1 MGAKKIIYGAEARD
15 KLLEGIDT
23 VANAVKVTLG
33 PAARTVVLEKPWGS
47 PSIINDGVTI
57 AKDIELGDPFANMG
71 AKLIQEVASKTQ
83 DNAGDG
89 TSTASILAQR
99 LCHNGLENMESGSS
113 PVELKAGFD
122 SAIEAVVESLK
133 ERAVPVETGETIK
146 QVATIASNND
156 DEIGSLIAEA
166 VDAVGREGVITV
178 EEAKSIETSLNVVEG
193 MEFNKGY
200 VSPYMITDREK
211 REAVHESPL
220 ILLTD
225 HTISSAQDL
234 LPSLEASVQQKRPLL
249 IVAKDIEGEA
259 LATLVLN
266 VVSKVVKAAAVKAPG
281 FGDEI
286 SEQLDDIA
294 VLTGA
299 KPLFKD
305 QGADLKA
312 QGPASLGSADRVIV
326 GKSKTTIVGGGGDP
340 KATEERAELLRG
352 QAKLATSKW
361 DREKI
366 EKRVGKLTGGV
377 AVLKIG
383 AATETEV
390 KETKARVD
398 DALNAT
404 RAAMAEGVV
413 AGGGVT
419 LLRAR
424 ECLKELA
431 GSAEGD
437 RAIGINLVYDALSAP
452 TWQISAN
459 AGADGDEV
467 IGIILSSDDENYGYN
482 ARTGEYVDMVEAGIL
497 DPAKVT
503 RNALQSAGSIAG
515 MVLTTETLIADD
527 PEQKK
532 DPPAMPDMGGGMG
545 GGTSCSSDSCT
556 GATSAAGNK
565 ASSSLIAAPKSG

>member
-1 MGAKKIIYGAEARD
+1 MGAKKIIYGAEARE

-57 AKDIELGDPFANMG
+57 AKDIELGDPFTNMG

-89 TSTASILAQR
+89 TSTASLLAQS
-99 LCHNGLENMESGSS
+99 LCHNGLDNMESGSS
-113 PVELKAGFD
+113 PVELRAGFD
-122 SAIEAVVESLK
+122 EAINAVVESLK

-156 DEIGSLIAEA
+156 EEIGSLIAEA
-166 VDAVGREGVITV
+166 VDAVGRDGVITV

-211 REAVHESPL
+211 REAVHDSPL

-225 HTISSAQDL
+225 HTINSAQDL

-266 VVSKVVKAAAVKAPG
+266 VVSKVVKAVAVKAPG

-286 SEQLDDIA
+286 VEQLEDIA

-299 KPLFKD
+299 KPLMKD
-305 QGADLKA
+305 QGADLKT
-312 QGPASLGSADRVIV
+312 QGPSSLGSADRVIV
-326 GKSKTTIVGGGGDP
+326 GKSKTTVVGGGGDK
-340 KATEERAELLRG
+340 KASEERAEVLRG

-413 AGGGVT
+413 PGGGVT

-424 ECLKELA
+424 EALRDLVE
-431 GSAEGD
+431 SAEGD
-437 RAIGINLVYDALSAP
+437 RKIGINLVFNALESP
-452 TWQISAN
+452 TRQIAEN
-459 AGADGDEV
+459 AGAEGDSV
-467 IGIILSSDDENYGYN
+467 IKEILSSDDVNYGYN
-482 ARTGEYVDMVEAGIL
+482 ARTGEYVDMTDAGIL

-527 PEQKK
+527 PDQKQ

-545 GGTSCSSDSCT
+545 GMG
-556 GATSAAGNK
+556 GMGF
-565 ASSSLIAAPKSG
+565 

>member
-1 MGAKKIIYGAEARD
+1 MGAKKIVYGEEARER
-15 KLLEGIDT
+15 LLEGIDT
-23 VANAVKVTLG
+23 VANAIKVTLG
-33 PAARTVVLEKPWGS
+33 PAARTVVLEKSWGS

-57 AKDIELGDPFANMG
+57 AKDIELGEPFANMG

-89 TSTASILAQR
+89 TSTASILAQS
-99 LCHNGLENMESGSS
+99 LCHHGLKNMKSGSS

-122 SAIEAVVESLK
+122 QAISTVVDSLK
-133 ERAVPVETGETIK
+133 DRAVPVETSETIQ

-156 DEIGSLIAEA
+156 ESIGSLIAEA
-166 VDAVGREGVITV
+166 VDAVGRDGVITV
-178 EEAKSIETSLNVVEG
+178 EEAKSIETSLDVVEG

-200 VSPYMITDREK
+200 MSPYMITDKEK
-211 REAVHESPL
+211 REAIHESPL
-220 ILLTD
+220 VLLTD
-225 HTISSAQDL
+225 HTINSAQDL

-266 VVSKVVKAAAVKAPG
+266 VVSKVVKAVAVKAPG

-286 SEQLDDIA
+286 GEQLEDIA

-305 QGADLKA
+305 QGADLKE
-312 QGPASLGSADRVIV
+312 QGPSSLGSADRIIV
-326 GKSKTTIVGGGGDP
+326 AKNKTTVVGGGGDK

-352 QAKLATSKW
+352 QAKLSTSKW

-424 ECLKELA
+424 EVLKDLA
-431 GSAEGD
+431 AASEGD
-437 RAIGINLVYDALSAP
+437 RAIGINLVYDALAAP
-452 TWQISAN
+452 TRQISAN

-467 IGIILSSDDENYGYN
+467 ISKILENDEENFGYN
-482 ARTGEYVDMVEAGIL
+482 ARTGEYVDMIESGIL

-503 RNALQSAGSIAG
+503 RNALESAGSIAG
-515 MVLTTETLIADD
+515 LVLTTETLIADD
-527 PEQKK
+527 PELKEAA
-532 DPPAMPDMGGGMG
+532 PAMPDMGGGMG
-545 GGTSCSSDSCT
+545 GMG
-556 GATSAAGNK
+556 GMGF
-565 ASSSLIAAPKSG
+565 

>member
-1 MGAKKIIYGAEARD
+1 MGAKKIVYGEEARER
-15 KLLEGIDT
+15 LLEGIDT
-23 VANAVKVTLG
+23 VANAIKVTLG
-33 PAARTVVLEKPWGS
+33 PAARTVVLEKSWGS

-57 AKDIELGDPFANMG
+57 AKDIELGEPFANMG

-89 TSTASILAQR
+89 TSTASILAQS
-99 LCHNGLENMESGSS
+99 LCHHGLKNMKSGSS

-122 SAIEAVVESLK
+122 QAISTVVDTLK
-133 ERAVPVETGETIK
+133 DRAVPVETSETIQ

-156 DEIGSLIAEA
+156 ESIGSLIAEA
-166 VDAVGREGVITV
+166 VEAVGRDGVITV
-178 EEAKSIETSLNVVEG
+178 EEAKSIETSLDVVEG

-200 VSPYMITDREK
+200 MSPYMITDKEK
-211 REAVHESPL
+211 REAIHESPL
-220 ILLTD
+220 VLLTD
-225 HTISSAQDL
+225 HTINSAQDL

-266 VVSKVVKAAAVKAPG
+266 VVSKVVKAVAVKAPG

-286 SEQLDDIA
+286 GEQLEDIA

-305 QGADLKA
+305 QGADLKE
-312 QGPASLGSADRVIV
+312 QGPSSLGSADRIIV
-326 GKSKTTIVGGGGDP
+326 AKNKTTVVGGGGDK

-352 QAKLATSKW
+352 QAKLSTSKW

-424 ECLKELA
+424 EVLKDLA
-431 GSAEGD
+431 ASSEGD
-437 RAIGINLVYDALSAP
+437 RAIGINLVYDALAAP
-452 TWQISAN
+452 TRQISAN

-467 IGIILSSDDENYGYN
+467 ISKILENDEENFGYN
-482 ARTGEYVDMVEAGIL
+482 ARTGEYVDMIESGIL

-503 RNALQSAGSIAG
+503 RNALESAGSIAG
-515 MVLTTETLIADD
+515 LVLTTETLIADD
-527 PEQKK
+527 PELKEAA
-532 DPPAMPDMGGGMG
+532 PAMPDMGGGMG
-545 GGTSCSSDSCT
+545 GMG
-556 GATSAAGNK
+556 GMGF
-565 ASSSLIAAPKSG
+565 

>member
-1 MGAKKIIYGAEARD
+1 MGAKKIVYGEEARER
-15 KLLEGIDT
+15 LLEGIDT
-23 VANAVKVTLG
+23 VANAIKVTLG
-33 PAARTVVLEKPWGS
+33 PAARTVVLEKSWGS

-57 AKDIELGDPFANMG
+57 AKDIELGEPFANMG

-89 TSTASILAQR
+89 TSTASILAQS
-99 LCHNGLENMESGSS
+99 LCHHGLKNMKSGSS

-122 SAIEAVVESLK
+122 QAISTVVDTLK
-133 ERAVPVETGETIK
+133 NRAVPVETGETIQ

-156 DEIGSLIAEA
+156 ESIGSLIAEA
-166 VDAVGREGVITV
+166 VDAVGRDGVITV
-178 EEAKSIETSLNVVEG
+178 EEAKSIETSLDVVEG

-200 VSPYMITDREK
+200 MSPYMITDKEK
-211 REAVHESPL
+211 REAIHESPL
-220 ILLTD
+220 VLLTD
-225 HTISSAQDL
+225 HTINSAQDL

-266 VVSKVVKAAAVKAPG
+266 VVSKVVKAVAVKAPG

-286 SEQLDDIA
+286 GEQLEDIA

-305 QGADLKA
+305 QGADLKE
-312 QGPASLGSADRVIV
+312 QGPSSLGSADRIIV
-326 GKSKTTIVGGGGDP
+326 AKNKTTVVGGGGDK

-352 QAKLATSKW
+352 QAKLSTSKW

-424 ECLKELA
+424 EVLKDLA
-431 GSAEGD
+431 ASSEGD
-437 RAIGINLVYDALSAP
+437 RAIGINLVYDALAAP
-452 TWQISAN
+452 TRQISAN

-467 IGIILSSDDENYGYN
+467 ISKILENDDENFGYN
-482 ARTGEYVDMVEAGIL
+482 ARSGEYVDMIESGIL

-503 RNALQSAGSIAG
+503 RNALESAGSIAG
-515 MVLTTETLIADD
+515 LVLTTETLIADD
-527 PEQKK
+527 PELKEAA
-532 DPPAMPDMGGGMG
+532 PAMPDMGGGMG
-545 GGTSCSSDSCT
+545 GMG
-556 GATSAAGNK
+556 GMGF
-565 ASSSLIAAPKSG
+565 

>member
-1 MGAKKIIYGAEARD
+1 MGAKKIVYGEEARE

-33 PAARTVVLEKPWGS
+33 PAARTVVLEKSWGS

-89 TSTASILAQR
+89 TSTASILAQS
-99 LCHNGLENMESGSS
+99 LCHHGLKNMESGSS

-122 SAIEAVVESLK
+122 LAIETVVDTLK
-133 ERAVPVETGETIK
+133 DRSVPVETGETIK

-156 DEIGSLIAEA
+156 EEIGSLIAEA

-200 VSPYMITDREK
+200 MSPYMITDREK

-225 HTISSAQDL
+225 HTINSAQDL

-266 VVSKVVKAAAVKAPG
+266 VVSKVVKAVAVKAPG

-286 SEQLDDIA
+286 SEQLEDIA

-312 QGPASLGSADRVIV
+312 QGPTSLGSADRIIV
-326 GKSKTTIVGGGGDP
+326 AKNKTTVVGGGGDK

-352 QAKLATSKW
+352 QAKLSTSKW

-424 ECLKELA
+424 EVLKGLA
-431 GSAEGD
+431 ESAEGD
-437 RAIGINLVYDALSAP
+437 RAIGINLVYDALAAP
-452 TWQISAN
+452 TRQISAN
-459 AGADGDEV
+459 AGADGDDV
-467 IGIILSSDDENYGYN
+467 ISKILSNDDENYGYN
-482 ARTGEYVDMVEAGIL
+482 ARSGEYVNMVETGII

-503 RNALQSAGSIAG
+503 RNALESAGSIAG
-515 MVLTTETLIADD
+515 LVLTTETLIADD
-527 PEQKK
+527 PDQKEAA
-532 DPPAMPDMGGGMG
+532 PAMPDMGGGMG
-545 GGTSCSSDSCT
+545 GMG
-556 GATSAAGNK
+556 GMGF
-565 ASSSLIAAPKSG
+565 

>member
-1 MGAKKIIYGAEARD
+1 MGAKKIVYGEEARE

-33 PAARTVVLEKPWGS
+33 PAARTVVLEKSWGS

-89 TSTASILAQR
+89 TSTASILAQS
-99 LCHNGLENMESGSS
+99 LCHHGLENMESGSS

-122 SAIEAVVESLK
+122 HAIETVVESLK
-133 ERAVPVETGETIK
+133 DRAVPVETSETIK

-156 DEIGSLIAEA
+156 EEIGTLIAEA

-200 VSPYMITDREK
+200 MSPYMITDREK

-220 ILLTD
+220 VLLTD
-225 HTISSAQDL
+225 HTINSAQDL
-234 LPSLEASVQQKRPLL
+234 LPTLEASVQQKRPLL

-266 VVSKVVKAAAVKAPG
+266 VVSKVVKAVAVKAPG

-286 SEQLDDIA
+286 SEQLEDIA

-312 QGPASLGSADRVIV
+312 QGPTSLGSADRIIV
-326 GKSKTTIVGGGGDP
+326 AKNKTTVVGGGGDK

-352 QAKLATSKW
+352 QAKLSTSKW

-424 ECLKELA
+424 EVLKGLA
-431 GSAEGD
+431 ESADGD
-437 RAIGINLVYDALSAP
+437 RAIGINLVYDALAAP
-452 TWQISAN
+452 TRQISAN

-467 IGIILSSDDENYGYN
+467 ISNILANEDENYGYN
-482 ARTGEYVDMVEAGIL
+482 ARTGEYVNMVETGIL

-503 RNALQSAGSIAG
+503 RNALESAGSIAG
-515 MVLTTETLIADD
+515 LLLTTETLIADD
-527 PEQKK
+527 PEQKEAA
-532 DPPAMPDMGGGMG
+532 PAMPDMGGGMG
-545 GGTSCSSDSCT
+545 GMG
-556 GATSAAGNK
+556 GMGF
-565 ASSSLIAAPKSG
+565 

>member
-1 MGAKKIIYGAEARD
+1 MGAKKIVYGEEARE

-33 PAARTVVLEKPWGS
+33 PAARTVVLEKSWGS

-57 AKDIELGDPFANMG
+57 AKDIELGEPFANMG

-89 TSTASILAQR
+89 TSTASILAQS
-99 LCHNGLENMESGSS
+99 LCHHGLKNMESGSS

-122 SAIEAVVESLK
+122 QAIEAVVDSLK
-133 ERAVPVETGETIK
+133 DRSVPVETSETIK

-156 DEIGSLIAEA
+156 EEIGSLIAEA
-166 VDAVGREGVITV
+166 VDAVGRDGVITV

-200 VSPYMITDREK
+200 MSPYMITDREK

-225 HTISSAQDL
+225 HTINSAQDL
-234 LPSLEASVQQKRPLL
+234 LPTLEASVQQKRPLV

-266 VVSKVVKAAAVKAPG
+266 VVSKVVKAVAVKAPG

-286 SEQLDDIA
+286 SEQLEDIA

-312 QGPASLGSADRVIV
+312 QGPSSLGSADRVIV
-326 GKSKTTIVGGGGDP
+326 AKNKTTVVGGGGDK

-352 QAKLATSKW
+352 QAKLSTSKW

-424 ECLKELA
+424 EVLKGLA
-431 GSAEGD
+431 ESAEGD
-437 RAIGINLVYDALSAP
+437 RAIGINLVYDALAAP
-452 TWQISAN
+452 TRQISAN
-459 AGADGDEV
+459 AGADGDDV
-467 IGIILSSDDENYGYN
+467 ISKILSNDDENFGYN
-482 ARTGEYVDMVEAGIL
+482 ARSGEYVNMVDTGIL

-503 RNALQSAGSIAG
+503 RNALESAGSIAG
-515 MVLTTETLIADD
+515 LVLTTETLIADD
-527 PEQKK
+527 PEQKEAA
-532 DPPAMPDMGGGMG
+532 PAMSDMGGGMG
-545 GGTSCSSDSCT
+545 GMG
-556 GATSAAGNK
+556 GMGF
-565 ASSSLIAAPKSG
+565 

>member
-1 MGAKKIIYGAEARD
+1 MGAKKIVYGEEARER
-15 KLLEGIDT
+15 LLEGIDT
-23 VANAVKVTLG
+23 VANAIKVTLG
-33 PAARTVVLEKPWGS
+33 PAARTVVLEKSWGS

-57 AKDIELGDPFANMG
+57 AKDIELGEPFANMG

-89 TSTASILAQR
+89 TSTASILAQS
-99 LCHNGLENMESGSS
+99 LCHHGLKNMKSGSS

-122 SAIEAVVESLK
+122 QAISTVVDTLK
-133 ERAVPVETGETIK
+133 DRAVPVETGETIQ

-156 DEIGSLIAEA
+156 ESIGSLIAEA
-166 VDAVGREGVITV
+166 VDAVGRDGVITV
-178 EEAKSIETSLNVVEG
+178 EEAKSIETSLDVVEG

-200 VSPYMITDREK
+200 MSPYMITDKEK
-211 REAVHESPL
+211 REAIHESPL
-220 ILLTD
+220 VLLTD
-225 HTISSAQDL
+225 HTINSAQDL

-266 VVSKVVKAAAVKAPG
+266 VVSKVVKAVAVKAPG

-286 SEQLDDIA
+286 GEQLEDIA

-305 QGADLKA
+305 QGADLKE
-312 QGPASLGSADRVIV
+312 QGPSSLGSADRIIV
-326 GKSKTTIVGGGGDP
+326 AKNKTTVVGGGGD
-340 KATEERAELLRG
+340 KKDTEERAELLRG
-352 QAKLATSKW
+352 QAKLSTSKW

-366 EKRVGKLTGGV
+366 EKRVGKLTDGV

-424 ECLKELA
+424 EVLKDLA
-431 GSAEGD
+431 ASSEGD
-437 RAIGINLVYDALSAP
+437 RAIGINLVYDALAAP
-452 TWQISAN
+452 TRQISAN

-467 IGIILSSDDENYGYN
+467 ISKILENDDENFGYN
-482 ARTGEYVDMVEAGIL
+482 ARSGEYVDMIESGIL

-503 RNALQSAGSIAG
+503 RNALESAGSIAG
-515 MVLTTETLIADD
+515 LVLTTETLIADD
-527 PEQKK
+527 PELKEAA
-532 DPPAMPDMGGGMG
+532 PAMPDMGGGMG
-545 GGTSCSSDSCT
+545 GMG
-556 GATSAAGNK
+556 GMGF
-565 ASSSLIAAPKSG
+565 

>member
-1 MGAKKIIYGAEARD
+1 MGAKKIVYGEEARER
-15 KLLEGIDT
+15 LLEGIDT
-23 VANAVKVTLG
+23 VANAIKVTLG
-33 PAARTVVLEKPWGS
+33 PAARTVVLEKSWGS

-57 AKDIELGDPFANMG
+57 AKDIELGEPFANMG

-89 TSTASILAQR
+89 TSTASILAQS
-99 LCHNGLENMESGSS
+99 LCHHGLKNMKSGSS

-122 SAIEAVVESLK
+122 QAISTVVDTLK
-133 ERAVPVETGETIK
+133 DRAVPVETSETIQ

-156 DEIGSLIAEA
+156 ESIGSLIAEA
-166 VDAVGREGVITV
+166 VDAVGRDGVITV
-178 EEAKSIETSLNVVEG
+178 EEAKSIETSLDVVEG

-200 VSPYMITDREK
+200 MSPYMITDKEK
-211 REAVHESPL
+211 REAIHESPL
-220 ILLTD
+220 VLLTD
-225 HTISSAQDL
+225 HTINSAQDL

-266 VVSKVVKAAAVKAPG
+266 VVSKVVKAVAVKAPG

-286 SEQLDDIA
+286 GEQLEDIA

-305 QGADLKA
+305 QGADLKE
-312 QGPASLGSADRVIV
+312 QGPSSLGSADRIIV
-326 GKSKTTIVGGGGDP
+326 AKNKTTVVGGGGDK

-352 QAKLATSKW
+352 QAKLSTSKW

-424 ECLKELA
+424 EVLKDLA
-431 GSAEGD
+431 ASSEGD
-437 RAIGINLVYDALSAP
+437 RAIGINLVYDALAAP
-452 TWQISAN
+452 TRQISAN
-459 AGADGDEV
+459 AGADGDAV
-467 IGIILSSDDENYGYN
+467 ISKILENDDDNFGYN
-482 ARTGEYVDMVEAGIL
+482 ARSGEYVDMIESGIL

-503 RNALQSAGSIAG
+503 RNALESAGSIAG
-515 MVLTTETLIADD
+515 LVLTTETLIADD
-527 PEQKK
+527 PELKEAA
-532 DPPAMPDMGGGMG
+532 PAMPDMGGGMG
-545 GGTSCSSDSCT
+545 GMG
-556 GATSAAGNK
+556 GMGF
-565 ASSSLIAAPKSG
+565 

>member
-1 MGAKKIIYGAEARD
+1 MWGEKMGAKKIIYGAEARD

-33 PAARTVVLEKPWGS
+33 PAARTVVLEKSWGS
-47 PSIINDGVTI
+47 PAIINDGVTI

-71 AKLIQEVASKTQ
+71 AKLIQEVAIKTQ

-89 TSTASILAQR
+89 TSTASILAQS
-99 LCHNGLENMESGSS
+99 LCHNGLDNMESGSS
-113 PVELKAGFD
+113 PVELKAGFED
-122 SAIEAVVESLK
+122 AIEAVVESLK
-133 ERAVPVETGETIK
+133 VRAVPVETSETIK

-156 DEIGSLIAEA
+156 EEIGTLISEA
-166 VDAVGREGVITV
+166 VDAVGRDGVITV

-200 VSPYMITDREK
+200 MSPYMITDREK

-220 ILLTD
+220 VLLTD
-225 HTISSAQDL
+225 HTINSAQDL

-249 IVAKDIEGEA
+249 IVSKDIEGEA

-266 VVSKVVKAAAVKAPG
+266 VVSRVVKAVAVKAPG

-286 SEQLDDIA
+286 AEQLEDIA

-299 KPLFKD
+299 KPLLKD

-312 QGPASLGSADRVIV
+312 QGPESLGSADRVIV
-326 GKSKTTIVGGGGDP
+326 AKGKTTIVGGGGDA

-377 AVLKIG
+377 AVLKVG

-424 ECLKELA
+424 EALKPLSDA
-431 GSAEGD
+431 ADGD
-437 RAIGINLVYDALSAP
+437 RAIGISLVYDALASP
-452 TWQISAN
+452 TRQISQN

-467 IGIILSSDDENYGYN
+467 IKRVLEEDDVNFGFN
-482 ARTGEYVDMVEAGIL
+482 ARTGEYVDMMGAGIL

-515 MVLTTETLIADD
+515 LVLTTETLIADD
-527 PEQKK
+527 PDQKE
-532 DPPAMPDMGGGMG
+532 DTPAMPDMGGGMG
-545 GGTSCSSDSCT
+545 GMG
-556 GATSAAGNK
+556 GMGF
-565 ASSSLIAAPKSG
+565 

>member
-1 MGAKKIIYGAEARD
+1 MGAKKIVYGEEARER
-15 KLLEGIDT
+15 LLEGIDT
-23 VANAVKVTLG
+23 VANAIKVTLG
-33 PAARTVVLEKPWGS
+33 PAARTVVLEKSWGS
-47 PSIINDGVTI
+47 PSIINYGVTI
-57 AKDIELGDPFANMG
+57 AKDIELGEPFANMG

-89 TSTASILAQR
+89 TSTASILAQS
-99 LCHNGLENMESGSS
+99 LCHHGLKNMKSGSS

-122 SAIEAVVESLK
+122 QAISTVVDTLK
-133 ERAVPVETGETIK
+133 DRAVPVETSETIQ

-156 DEIGSLIAEA
+156 ESIGSLIAEA
-166 VDAVGREGVITV
+166 VDAVGRDGVITV
-178 EEAKSIETSLNVVEG
+178 EEAKSIETSLDVVEG

-200 VSPYMITDREK
+200 MSPYMITDKEK
-211 REAVHESPL
+211 REAIHESPL
-220 ILLTD
+220 VLLTD
-225 HTISSAQDL
+225 HTINSAQDL

-266 VVSKVVKAAAVKAPG
+266 VVSKVVKAVAVKAPG

-286 SEQLDDIA
+286 GEQLEDIA

-305 QGADLKA
+305 QGADLKE
-312 QGPASLGSADRVIV
+312 QGPSSLGSADRIIV
-326 GKSKTTIVGGGGDP
+326 AKNKTTVVGGGGDK

-352 QAKLATSKW
+352 QAKLSTSKW

-424 ECLKELA
+424 DVLKDLA
-431 GSAEGD
+431 ASSEGD
-437 RAIGINLVYDALSAP
+437 RAIGINLVYDALAAP
-452 TWQISAN
+452 TRQISAN

-467 IGIILSSDDENYGYN
+467 ISKILESDEENFGYN
-482 ARTGEYVDMVEAGIL
+482 ARTGEYVDMIESGIL

-503 RNALQSAGSIAG
+503 RNALESAGSIAG
-515 MVLTTETLIADD
+515 LVLTTETLIADD
-527 PEQKK
+527 PELKEAA
-532 DPPAMPDMGGGMG
+532 PAMPDMGGGMG
-545 GGTSCSSDSCT
+545 GMG
-556 GATSAAGNK
+556 GMGF
-565 ASSSLIAAPKSG
+565 

>member
-1 MGAKKIIYGAEARD
+1 MGAKKIVYGEEARER
-15 KLLEGIDT
+15 LLEGIDT
-23 VANAVKVTLG
+23 VANAIKVTLG
-33 PAARTVVLEKPWGS
+33 PAARTVVLEKSWGS

-57 AKDIELGDPFANMG
+57 AKDIELGEPFANMG

-89 TSTASILAQR
+89 TSTASILAQS
-99 LCHNGLENMESGSS
+99 LCHHGLKNMKSGSS

-122 SAIEAVVESLK
+122 QAISTVVDSLK
-133 ERAVPVETGETIK
+133 DRAVPVETSETIQ

-156 DEIGSLIAEA
+156 ESIGSLIAEA
-166 VDAVGREGVITV
+166 VDAVGRDGVITV
-178 EEAKSIETSLNVVEG
+178 EEAKSIETSLDVVEG

-200 VSPYMITDREK
+200 MSPYMITDKEK
-211 REAVHESPL
+211 REAIHESPL
-220 ILLTD
+220 VLLTD
-225 HTISSAQDL
+225 HTINSAQDL

-266 VVSKVVKAAAVKAPG
+266 VVSKVVKAVAVKAPG

-286 SEQLDDIA
+286 GEQLEDIA

-305 QGADLKA
+305 QGADLKE
-312 QGPASLGSADRVIV
+312 QGPSSLGSADRIIV
-326 GKSKTTIVGGGGDP
+326 AKNKTTVVGGGGDK

-352 QAKLATSKW
+352 QAKLSTSKW

-424 ECLKELA
+424 EILKDLA
-431 GSAEGD
+431 ASSKGD
-437 RAIGINLVYDALSAP
+437 RAIGINLVYDALAAP
-452 TWQISAN
+452 TRQISAN

-467 IGIILSSDDENYGYN
+467 ISKILENDDENFGYN
-482 ARTGEYVDMVEAGIL
+482 ARSGEYVDMIESGIL

-503 RNALQSAGSIAG
+503 RNALESAGSIAG
-515 MVLTTETLIADD
+515 LVLTTETLIADD
-527 PEQKK
+527 PELKEAA
-532 DPPAMPDMGGGMG
+532 PAMPDMGGGMG
-545 GGTSCSSDSCT
+545 GMG
-556 GATSAAGNK
+556 GMGF
-565 ASSSLIAAPKSG
+565 

>member
-1 MGAKKIIYGAEARD
+1 MGAKKIVYGEEARE

-23 VANAVKVTLG
+23 VANAIKVTLG
-33 PAARTVVLEKPWGS
+33 PAARTVVLEKSWGS

-89 TSTASILAQR
+89 TSTASILAQS
-99 LCHNGLENMESGSS
+99 LCHHGLKNMKSGSS
-113 PVELKAGFD
+113 PVELKSGFD
-122 SAIEAVVESLK
+122 QAIETVVESLK
-133 ERAVPVETGETIK
+133 DRAVPVETSETIK

-156 DEIGSLIAEA
+156 EEIGSLIAEA

-200 VSPYMITDREK
+200 MSPYMITDREK
-211 REAVHESPL
+211 REAVHDSPL

-225 HTISSAQDL
+225 HTINSAQDL
-234 LPSLEASVQQKRPLL
+234 LPTLEASVQQKRPLL

-266 VVSKVVKAAAVKAPG
+266 VVSKVVKAVAVKAPG

-286 SEQLDDIA
+286 SEQLEDIA

-312 QGPASLGSADRVIV
+312 QGPASLGSADRIIV
-326 GKSKTTIVGGGGDP
+326 AKNKTTVVGGGGDK

-352 QAKLATSKW
+352 QAKLSTSKW

-383 AATETEV
+383 AATESEV

-424 ECLKELA
+424 EVLKGLA
-431 GSAEGD
+431 ESADGD
-437 RAIGINLVYDALSAP
+437 RAIGINLVYDALASP
-452 TWQISAN
+452 TRQISAN

-467 IGIILSSDDENYGYN
+467 ISNIISNDDENYGYN
-482 ARTGEYVDMVEAGIL
+482 ARSGEYVNMVETGIL

-503 RNALQSAGSIAG
+503 RNALESAGSIAG
-515 MVLTTETLIADD
+515 LVLTTETLIADD
-527 PEQKK
+527 PDQKQ
-532 DPPAMPDMGGGMG
+532 DAPAMPDMGGGMG
-545 GGTSCSSDSCT
+545 GMG
-556 GATSAAGNK
+556 GMGF
-565 ASSSLIAAPKSG
+565 

>member
-1 MGAKKIIYGAEARD
+1 MGAKKIVYGEEARER
-15 KLLEGIDT
+15 LLEGIDT
-23 VANAVKVTLG
+23 VANAIKVTLG
-33 PAARTVVLEKPWGS
+33 PAARTVVLEKSWGS

-57 AKDIELGDPFANMG
+57 AKDIELGEPFANMG

-89 TSTASILAQR
+89 TSTASILAQS
-99 LCHNGLENMESGSS
+99 LCHHGLKNMKSGSS

-122 SAIEAVVESLK
+122 QAISTVVDTLK
-133 ERAVPVETGETIK
+133 DRAVPVETSETIQ

-156 DEIGSLIAEA
+156 ESIGSLIAEA
-166 VDAVGREGVITV
+166 VDAVGRDGVITV
-178 EEAKSIETSLNVVEG
+178 EEAKSIETSLDVVEG

-200 VSPYMITDREK
+200 MSPYMITDKEK
-211 REAVHESPL
+211 REAIHESPL
-220 ILLTD
+220 VLLTD
-225 HTISSAQDL
+225 HTINSAQDL

-266 VVSKVVKAAAVKAPG
+266 VVSKVVKAVAVKAPG

-286 SEQLDDIA
+286 GEQLEDIA

-305 QGADLKA
+305 QGADLKE
-312 QGPASLGSADRVIV
+312 QGPSSLGSADRIIV
-326 GKSKTTIVGGGGDP
+326 AKNKTTVVGGGGDK

-352 QAKLATSKW
+352 QAKLSTSKW

-424 ECLKELA
+424 EVLKDLA
-431 GSAEGD
+431 ASSEGD
-437 RAIGINLVYDALSAP
+437 RAIGINLVYDALAAP
-452 TWQISAN
+452 TRQISAN

-467 IGIILSSDDENYGYN
+467 ISKILKNDEENFGYN
-482 ARTGEYVDMVEAGIL
+482 ARTGEYVDMIESGIL

-503 RNALQSAGSIAG
+503 RNALESAGSIAG
-515 MVLTTETLIADD
+515 LVLTTETLIADD
-527 PEQKK
+527 PELKEAA
-532 DPPAMPDMGGGMG
+532 PAMPDMGGGMG
-545 GGTSCSSDSCT
+545 GMG
-556 GATSAAGNK
+556 GMGF
-565 ASSSLIAAPKSG
+565 

>member
-1 MGAKKIIYGAEARD
+1 MGAKKIVYGEEARER
-15 KLLEGIDT
+15 LLEGIDT
-23 VANAVKVTLG
+23 VANAIKVTLG
-33 PAARTVVLEKPWGS
+33 PAARTVVLEKSWGS

-57 AKDIELGDPFANMG
+57 AKDIELGEPFANMG

-89 TSTASILAQR
+89 TSTASILAQS
-99 LCHNGLENMESGSS
+99 LCHHGLKNMKSGSS

-122 SAIEAVVESLK
+122 QAISTVVDTLK
-133 ERAVPVETGETIK
+133 DRAVPVETSETIQ

-156 DEIGSLIAEA
+156 ESIGSLIAEA
-166 VDAVGREGVITV
+166 VDAVGRDGVITV
-178 EEAKSIETSLNVVEG
+178 EEAKSIETSLDVVEG

-200 VSPYMITDREK
+200 MSPYMITDKEK
-211 REAVHESPL
+211 REAIHESPL
-220 ILLTD
+220 VLLTD
-225 HTISSAQDL
+225 HTINSAQDL

-266 VVSKVVKAAAVKAPG
+266 VVSKVVKAVAVKAPG

-286 SEQLDDIA
+286 GEQLEDIA

-305 QGADLKA
+305 QGADLKE
-312 QGPASLGSADRVIV
+312 QGPSSLGSADRIIV
-326 GKSKTTIVGGGGDP
+326 AKNKTTVVGGGGDK

-352 QAKLATSKW
+352 QAKLSTSKW

-424 ECLKELA
+424 DVLKDLA
-431 GSAEGD
+431 ASSEGD
-437 RAIGINLVYDALSAP
+437 RAIGINLVYDALAAP
-452 TWQISAN
+452 TRQISAN

-467 IGIILSSDDENYGYN
+467 ISKILESDEENFGYN
-482 ARTGEYVDMVEAGIL
+482 ARTGEYVDMIESGIL

-503 RNALQSAGSIAG
+503 RNALESAGSIAG
-515 MVLTTETLIADD
+515 LVLTTETLIADD
-527 PEQKK
+527 PELKEAA
-532 DPPAMPDMGGGMG
+532 PAMPDMGGGMG
-545 GGTSCSSDSCT
+545 GMG
-556 GATSAAGNK
+556 GMGF
-565 ASSSLIAAPKSG
+565 

>member
-1 MGAKKIIYGAEARD
+1 MGAKKIVYGEEARER
-15 KLLEGIDT
+15 LLEGIDT
-23 VANAVKVTLG
+23 VANAIKVTLG
-33 PAARTVVLEKPWGS
+33 PAARTVVLEKSWGS

-57 AKDIELGDPFANMG
+57 AKDIELGEPFANMG

-89 TSTASILAQR
+89 TSTASILAQS
-99 LCHNGLENMESGSS
+99 LCHHGLKNMKSGSS

-122 SAIEAVVESLK
+122 QAISTVVDTLK
-133 ERAVPVETGETIK
+133 DRAVPVETSETIQ

-156 DEIGSLIAEA
+156 ESIGSLIAEA
-166 VDAVGREGVITV
+166 VDAVGRDGVITV
-178 EEAKSIETSLNVVEG
+178 EEAKSIETSLDVVEG

-200 VSPYMITDREK
+200 MSPYMITDKEK
-211 REAVHESPL
+211 REAIHESPL
-220 ILLTD
+220 VLLTD
-225 HTISSAQDL
+225 HTINSAQDL

-266 VVSKVVKAAAVKAPG
+266 VVSKVVKAVAVKAPG

-286 SEQLDDIA
+286 GEQLEDIA

-305 QGADLKA
+305 QGADLKE
-312 QGPASLGSADRVIV
+312 QGPSSLGSADRIIV
-326 GKSKTTIVGGGGDP
+326 AKNKTTVVGGGGDK

-352 QAKLATSKW
+352 QAKLSTSKW

-404 RAAMAEGVV
+404 RAAMAEGAV

-424 ECLKELA
+424 EVLKDLA
-431 GSAEGD
+431 ASSEGD
-437 RAIGINLVYDALSAP
+437 RAIGINLVYDALAAP
-452 TWQISAN
+452 TRQISAN

-467 IGIILSSDDENYGYN
+467 ISKILENDDENFGYN
-482 ARTGEYVDMVEAGIL
+482 ARSGEYVDMIESGIL

-503 RNALQSAGSIAG
+503 RNALESAGSIAG
-515 MVLTTETLIADD
+515 LVLTTETLIADD
-527 PEQKK
+527 PELKEAA
-532 DPPAMPDMGGGMG
+532 PAMPDMGGGMG
-545 GGTSCSSDSCT
+545 GMG
-556 GATSAAGNK
+556 GMGF
-565 ASSSLIAAPKSG
+565 

>member
-1 MGAKKIIYGAEARD
+1 MGAKKIVYGEEARER
-15 KLLEGIDT
+15 LLEGIDT
-23 VANAVKVTLG
+23 VANAIKVTLG
-33 PAARTVVLEKPWGS
+33 PAARTVVLEKSWGS

-57 AKDIELGDPFANMG
+57 AKDIELGEPFANMG

-89 TSTASILAQR
+89 TSTASILAQS
-99 LCHNGLENMESGSS
+99 LCHHGLKNMKSGSS

-122 SAIEAVVESLK
+122 QAISTVVDTLK
-133 ERAVPVETGETIK
+133 DRAVPVETGETIQ

-156 DEIGSLIAEA
+156 ESIGSLIAEA
-166 VDAVGREGVITV
+166 VDAVGRDGVITV
-178 EEAKSIETSLNVVEG
+178 EEAKSIETSLDVVEG

-200 VSPYMITDREK
+200 MSPYMITDKEK
-211 REAVHESPL
+211 REAIHESPL
-220 ILLTD
+220 VLLTD
-225 HTISSAQDL
+225 HTINSAQDL

-266 VVSKVVKAAAVKAPG
+266 VVSKVVKAVAVKAPG

-286 SEQLDDIA
+286 GEQLEDIA

-305 QGADLKA
+305 QGADLKE
-312 QGPASLGSADRVIV
+312 QGPSSLGSADRIIV
-326 GKSKTTIVGGGGDP
+326 AKNKTTVVGGGGDK

-352 QAKLATSKW
+352 QAKLSTSKW

-424 ECLKELA
+424 EVLKDLA
-431 GSAEGD
+431 ASSEGD
-437 RAIGINLVYDALSAP
+437 RAIGINLVYDALAAP
-452 TWQISAN
+452 TRQISAN

-467 IGIILSSDDENYGYN
+467 ISKILENDEENFGYN
-482 ARTGEYVDMVEAGIL
+482 ARTGEYVDMIESGIL

-503 RNALQSAGSIAG
+503 RNALESAGSIAG
-515 MVLTTETLIADD
+515 LVLTTETLIADD
-527 PEQKK
+527 PELKEAA
-532 DPPAMPDMGGGMG
+532 PAMPDMGGGMG
-545 GGTSCSSDSCT
+545 GMG
-556 GATSAAGNK
+556 GMGF
-565 ASSSLIAAPKSG
+565 

>member
-1 MGAKKIIYGAEARD
+1 MGAKKIVYGEEARE

-33 PAARTVVLEKPWGS
+33 PAARTVVLEKSWGS

-57 AKDIELGDPFANMG
+57 AKDIELADPFANMG

-89 TSTASILAQR
+89 TSTASILAQS
-99 LCHNGLENMESGSS
+99 LCHHGLENMESGSS

-122 SAIEAVVESLK
+122 QAIESVVESLK
-133 ERAVPVETGETIK
+133 GRAVPVETGETIK

-156 DEIGSLIAEA
+156 EEIGSLIADA

-200 VSPYMITDREK
+200 ISPYMINDKEK
-211 REAVHESPL
+211 REAIHESPL

-225 HTISSAQDL
+225 HTINSAQDL
-234 LPSLEASVQQKRPLL
+234 LPSLEASVQQKRPLV

-266 VVSKVVKAAAVKAPG
+266 VVSKVVKAVAVKAPG

-286 SEQLDDIA
+286 AEQLEDIA

-312 QGPASLGSADRVIV
+312 QGPSSLGSADRIIV
-326 GKSKTTIVGGGGDP
+326 GKSKTTLVGGGGDK

-352 QAKLATSKW
+352 QAKLSTSKW

-424 ECLKELA
+424 ETLKELA
-431 GSAEGD
+431 GSADGD
-437 RAIGINLVYDALSAP
+437 RAIGINLVYDALAAP
-452 TWQISAN
+452 TRQISKN
-459 AGADGDEV
+459 AGADGDKV
-467 IGIILSSDDENYGYN
+467 IEKILSNEEEDFGYN
-482 ARTGEYVDMVEAGIL
+482 ARTGEYVNMIDSGIL

-503 RNALQSAGSIAG
+503 RNALESAGSIAG
-515 MVLTTETLIADD
+515 LVLTTETLIADD
-527 PEQKK
+527 PEHKQ
-532 DPPAMPDMGGGMG
+532 DAPAMPDMGGGMG
-545 GGTSCSSDSCT
+545 GMG
-556 GATSAAGNK
+556 GMGF
-565 ASSSLIAAPKSG
+565 

>member
-1 MGAKKIIYGAEARD
+1 MGAKKIVYGEEARE

-33 PAARTVVLEKPWGS
+33 PAARTVVLEKSWGS

-89 TSTASILAQR
+89 TSTASILAQS
-99 LCHNGLENMESGSS
+99 LCHHGLKNMESGSS

-122 SAIEAVVESLK
+122 QAIETVVESLK
-133 ERAVPVETGETIK
+133 ARAVPVETSETIK

-156 DEIGSLIAEA
+156 EEIGSLIAEA
-166 VDAVGREGVITV
+166 VDAVGRDGVITV

-200 VSPYMITDREK
+200 MSPYMITDREK
-211 REAVHESPL
+211 RESVHDSPL

-225 HTISSAQDL
+225 HTINSAQDL

-266 VVSKVVKAAAVKAPG
+266 VVSKVVKAVAVKAPG

-286 SEQLDDIA
+286 SEQLEDIA

-312 QGPASLGSADRVIV
+312 QGPSSRGSADRIIV
-326 GKSKTTIVGGGGDP
+326 AKNKTTVVGGGGDK

-352 QAKLATSKW
+352 QAKLSTSKW

-424 ECLKELA
+424 EALKELA
-431 GSAEGD
+431 ESADGD
-437 RAIGINLVYDALSAP
+437 RAIGINLVYDALASP

-459 AGADGDEV
+459 AGADGDDV
-467 IGIILSSDDENYGYN
+467 ISKILSNDDENYGYN
-482 ARTGEYVDMVEAGIL
+482 ARSGEYVNMVDSGIL

-503 RNALQSAGSIAG
+503 RNALESAGSIAG
-515 MVLTTETLIADD
+515 LVLTTETLIADD
-527 PEQKK
+527 PDQKQ
-532 DPPAMPDMGGGMG
+532 DAPAMPDMGGGMG
-545 GGTSCSSDSCT
+545 GMG
-556 GATSAAGNK
+556 GMGF
-565 ASSSLIAAPKSG
+565 

>member
-1 MGAKKIIYGAEARD
+1 MGAKKIVYGEEARER
-15 KLLEGIDT
+15 LLEGIDT
-23 VANAVKVTLG
+23 VANAIKVTLG
-33 PAARTVVLEKPWGS
+33 PAARTVVLEKSWGS

-57 AKDIELGDPFANMG
+57 AKDIELGEPFANMG

-89 TSTASILAQR
+89 TSTASILAQS
-99 LCHNGLENMESGSS
+99 LCHLGLKNMKSGSS

-122 SAIEAVVESLK
+122 QAISTVVDTLK
-133 ERAVPVETGETIK
+133 DRAVPVETSETIQ

-156 DEIGSLIAEA
+156 ESIGSLIAEA
-166 VDAVGREGVITV
+166 VDAVGRDGVITV
-178 EEAKSIETSLNVVEG
+178 EEAKSIETSLDVVEG

-200 VSPYMITDREK
+200 MSPYMITDKEK
-211 REAVHESPL
+211 REAIHESPL
-220 ILLTD
+220 VLLTD
-225 HTISSAQDL
+225 HTINSAQDL

-266 VVSKVVKAAAVKAPG
+266 VVSKVVKAVAVKAPG

-286 SEQLDDIA
+286 GEQLEDIA

-305 QGADLKA
+305 QGADLKE
-312 QGPASLGSADRVIV
+312 QGPSSLGSADRIIV
-326 GKSKTTIVGGGGDP
+326 AKNKTTVVGGGGDK

-352 QAKLATSKW
+352 QAKLSTSKW

-424 ECLKELA
+424 EVLKDLA
-431 GSAEGD
+431 ASSEGD
-437 RAIGINLVYDALSAP
+437 RAIGINLVYDALAAP
-452 TWQISAN
+452 TRQISAN

-467 IGIILSSDDENYGYN
+467 ISKILENDDENFGYN
-482 ARTGEYVDMVEAGIL
+482 ARSGEYVDMIESGIL

-503 RNALQSAGSIAG
+503 RNALESAGSIAG
-515 MVLTTETLIADD
+515 LVLTTETLIADD
-527 PEQKK
+527 PELKEAA
-532 DPPAMPDMGGGMG
+532 PAMPDMGGGMG
-545 GGTSCSSDSCT
+545 GMG
-556 GATSAAGNK
+556 GMGF
-565 ASSSLIAAPKSG
+565 

>member
-1 MGAKKIIYGAEARD
+1 MIKMGAKKIVYGEEARER
-15 KLLEGIDT
+15 LLEGIDT

-33 PAARTVVLEKPWGS
+33 PAARTVVLEKSWGS

-57 AKDIELGDPFANMG
+57 AKDIELGEPFANMG

-89 TSTASILAQR
+89 TSTASILAQS
-99 LCHNGLENMESGSS
+99 LCHHGLENMEAGSS
-113 PVELKAGFD
+113 PVELKSGFD
-122 SAIEAVVESLK
+122 EAVGAVVESLK

-156 DEIGSLIAEA
+156 EEIGTLIADA
-166 VDAVGREGVITV
+166 VEAVGREGVITV

-200 VSPYMITDREK
+200 MSPYMITDREK
-211 REAVHESPL
+211 RESVHESPL
-220 ILLTD
+220 VLLTD
-225 HTISSAQDL
+225 HTINSAQDL

-266 VVSKVVKAAAVKAPG
+266 VVSKVVKAVAVKAPG

-286 SEQLDDIA
+286 GEQLEDIA

-299 KPLFKD
+299 QPLFKD

-312 QGPASLGSADRVIV
+312 QGPGSLGSADRVIV
-326 GKSKTTIVGGGGDP
+326 GKNKTTIVGGGGDK

-352 QAKLATSKW
+352 QAKLSTSKW

-366 EKRVGKLTGGV
+366 EKRIGKLTGGV

-424 ECLKELA
+424 EVLKGLA
-431 GSAEGD
+431 ESADGD
-437 RAIGINLVYDALSAP
+437 RAIGINLVYDALAAP
-452 TWQISAN
+452 TRQISQN
-459 AGADGDEV
+459 AGVDGDEV
-467 IGIILSSDDENYGYN
+467 IKKILANDNENYGYN

-503 RNALQSAGSIAG
+503 RNALESAGSIAG
-515 MVLTTETLIADD
+515 LVLTTETLIADD
-527 PEQKK
+527 PDQKE
-532 DPPAMPDMGGGMG
+532 DVPAMPDMGGGMG
-545 GGTSCSSDSCT
+545 GMG
-556 GATSAAGNK
+556 GMGF
-565 ASSSLIAAPKSG
+565 

>member
-1 MGAKKIIYGAEARD
+1 MGAKKIFYGAEARE

-23 VANAVKVTLG
+23 VANAIKVTLG
-33 PAARTVVLEKPWGS
+33 PAARTVVLEKSWGS

-57 AKDIELGDPFANMG
+57 AKDIELGDPFADMG
-71 AKLIQEVASKTQ
+71 AKLVKEVASKTQ

-89 TSTASILAQR
+89 TSTASILAQS
-99 LCHNGLENMESGSS
+99 LCHHGLENMESGSS

-122 SAIEAVVESLK
+122 AAIEAVVESLK

-156 DEIGSLIAEA
+156 DEIGSLIADA

-220 ILLTD
+220 VLLTD
-225 HTISSAQDL
+225 HTINSAQDL

-266 VVSKVVKAAAVKAPG
+266 VVSKVVKAVAVKAPG

-286 SEQLDDIA
+286 SEQLEDIA

-312 QGPASLGSADRVIV
+312 QGPTSLGSADRVIV
-326 GKSKTTIVGGGGDP
+326 GKSKTTIVGGGGDA
-340 KATEERAELLRG
+340 KTTEERAELLRG

-419 LLRAR
+419 LLRSR
-424 ECLKELA
+424 ECLKDLA
-431 GSAEGD
+431 SSAKGD
-437 RAIGINLVYDALSAP
+437 RAVGINLVYEALEAP
-452 TWQISAN
+452 TRQISEN
-459 AGADGDEV
+459 AGADGDAV
-467 IGIILSSDDENYGYN
+467 IAKILSSDDENYGYN
-482 ARTGEYVDMVEAGIL
+482 ARTGEYVDMIGAGIL

-527 PEQKK
+527 PEQKE
-532 DPPAMPDMGGGMG
+532 DTPAMPDMGGGMG
-545 GGTSCSSDSCT
+545 GMG
-556 GATSAAGNK
+556 GMGF
-565 ASSSLIAAPKSG
+565 

>member
-1 MGAKKIIYGAEARD
+1 MGAKKIIYGAEARE

-23 VANAVKVTLG
+23 VANAIKVTLG
-33 PAARTVVLEKPWGS
+33 PAARTVVLEKSWGS

-57 AKDIELGDPFANMG
+57 AKDIELGDPFADMG
-71 AKLIQEVASKTQ
+71 AKLVKEVASKTQ

-99 LCHNGLENMESGSS
+99 LCHHGLENMESGSS

-122 SAIEAVVESLK
+122 AAIEAVVESLK

-156 DEIGSLIAEA
+156 DEIGSLIADA

-220 ILLTD
+220 VLLTD
-225 HTISSAQDL
+225 HTINSAQDL

-266 VVSKVVKAAAVKAPG
+266 VVSKVVKAVAVKAPG

-286 SEQLDDIA
+286 SEQLEDIA

-312 QGPASLGSADRVIV
+312 QGPTSLGSADRVIV
-326 GKSKTTIVGGGGDP
+326 GKSKTTIVGGGGDA

-419 LLRAR
+419 LLRSR
-424 ECLKELA
+424 ECLKDLA
-431 GSAEGD
+431 SSAKGD
-437 RAIGINLVYDALSAP
+437 RAVGINLVYEALEAP
-452 TWQISAN
+452 TRQISEN
-459 AGADGDEV
+459 AGADGDAV
-467 IGIILSSDDENYGYN
+467 IAKILSSDDENYGYN
-482 ARTGEYVDMVEAGIL
+482 ARTGEYVDMIGAGIL

-527 PEQKK
+527 PEQKE
-532 DPPAMPDMGGGMG
+532 DTPAMPDMGGGMG
-545 GGTSCSSDSCT
+545 GMG
-556 GATSAAGNK
+556 GMGF
-565 ASSSLIAAPKSG
+565 

>member
-1 MGAKKIIYGAEARD
+1 MGAKKIVYGEEARE

-33 PAARTVVLEKPWGS
+33 PAARTVVLEKSWGS

-89 TSTASILAQR
+89 TSTASILAQS
-99 LCHNGLENMESGSS
+99 LCHHGLKNMESGSS

-122 SAIEAVVESLK
+122 QAIETVVHSLK
-133 ERAVPVETGETIK
+133 DRAVPVETSETIK

-156 DEIGSLIAEA
+156 EEIGSLIAEA

-200 VSPYMITDREK
+200 MSPYMITDREK

-225 HTISSAQDL
+225 HTINSAQDL

-266 VVSKVVKAAAVKAPG
+266 VVSKVVKAVAVKAPG

-286 SEQLDDIA
+286 SEQLEDIA

-312 QGPASLGSADRVIV
+312 QGPSSLGSADRIIV
-326 GKSKTTIVGGGGDP
+326 GKNKTTVVGGGGDK
-340 KATEERAELLRG
+340 KATEERAELLRV
-352 QAKLATSKW
+352 QARQNSTSKW

-424 ECLKELA
+424 EVLKGLA
-431 GSAEGD
+431 ESADGD
-437 RAIGINLVYDALSAP
+437 RAIGINLVYDALAAP
-452 TWQISAN
+452 TRQISAN
-459 AGADGDEV
+459 AGADGDDV
-467 IGIILSSDDENYGYN
+467 ISKILSNDDENYGYN
-482 ARTGEYVDMVEAGIL
+482 ARSGEYVNMVETGIL

-503 RNALQSAGSIAG
+503 RNALESAGSIAG
-515 MVLTTETLIADD
+515 LVLTTETLIADD
-527 PEQKK
+527 PEQKEAA
-532 DPPAMPDMGGGMG
+532 PAMPDMGGGMG
-545 GGTSCSSDSCT
+545 GMG
-556 GATSAAGNK
+556 GMGF
-565 ASSSLIAAPKSG
+565 

>member
-1 MGAKKIIYGAEARD
+1 MGAKKIVYGEEARER
-15 KLLEGIDT
+15 LLEGIDT
-23 VANAVKVTLG
+23 VANAIKVTLG
-33 PAARTVVLEKPWGS
+33 PAARTVVLEKSWGS

-57 AKDIELGDPFANMG
+57 AKDIELGEPFANMG

-89 TSTASILAQR
+89 TSTASILAQS
-99 LCHNGLENMESGSS
+99 LCHHGLKNMKSGSS

-122 SAIEAVVESLK
+122 QAISTVVDTLK
-133 ERAVPVETGETIK
+133 DRAVPVETSETIQ

-156 DEIGSLIAEA
+156 ESIGSLIAEA
-166 VDAVGREGVITV
+166 VDAVGRDGVITV
-178 EEAKSIETSLNVVEG
+178 EEAKSIETSLDVVEG

-200 VSPYMITDREK
+200 MSPYMITDKEK
-211 REAVHESPL
+211 REAIHESPL
-220 ILLTD
+220 VLLTD
-225 HTISSAQDL
+225 HTINSAQDL

-266 VVSKVVKAAAVKAPG
+266 VVSKVVKAVAVKAPG

-286 SEQLDDIA
+286 GEQLEDIA

-305 QGADLKA
+305 QGADLKE
-312 QGPASLGSADRVIV
+312 QGPSSLGSADRIIV
-326 GKSKTTIVGGGGDP
+326 AKNKTTVVGGGGDK

-352 QAKLATSKW
+352 QAKLSTSKW

-424 ECLKELA
+424 EVLKDLA
-431 GSAEGD
+431 ASSEGD
-437 RAIGINLVYDALSAP
+437 RAIGINLVYDALAAP
-452 TWQISAN
+452 TRQISAN

-467 IGIILSSDDENYGYN
+467 ISKILENDEENFGYN
-482 ARTGEYVDMVEAGIL
+482 ARSGEYVDMIESGIL

-503 RNALQSAGSIAG
+503 RNALESAGSIAG
-515 MVLTTETLIADD
+515 LVLTTETLIADD
-527 PEQKK
+527 PELKEAA
-532 DPPAMPDMGGGMG
+532 PAMPDMGGGMG
-545 GGTSCSSDSCT
+545 GMG
-556 GATSAAGNK
+556 GMGF
-565 ASSSLIAAPKSG
+565 

>member
-1 MGAKKIIYGAEARD
+1 MGAKKIVYGEEARE

-33 PAARTVVLEKPWGS
+33 PAARTVVLEKSWGS

-89 TSTASILAQR
+89 TSTASILAQS
-99 LCHNGLENMESGSS
+99 LCHHGLKNMESGSS

-122 SAIEAVVESLK
+122 HAIETVVDSLK
-133 ERAVPVETGETIK
+133 DRAVPVETSETIK

-156 DEIGSLIAEA
+156 EEIGTLIAEA

-200 VSPYMITDREK
+200 MSPYMITDREK

-225 HTISSAQDL
+225 HTINSAQDL
-234 LPSLEASVQQKRPLL
+234 LPTLEASVQQKRPLL

-266 VVSKVVKAAAVKAPG
+266 VVSKVVKAVAVKAPG

-286 SEQLDDIA
+286 SEQLEDIA

-312 QGPASLGSADRVIV
+312 QGPTSLGSADRIIV
-326 GKSKTTIVGGGGDP
+326 AKNKTTVVGGGGDK

-352 QAKLATSKW
+352 QAKLSTSKW

-424 ECLKELA
+424 EVLKGLA
-431 GSAEGD
+431 ESADGD
-437 RAIGINLVYDALSAP
+437 RAIGINLVYEALAAP
-452 TWQISAN
+452 TRQISAN
-459 AGADGDEV
+459 AGADGDDV
-467 IGIILSSDDENYGYN
+467 ISKILANDDENYGYN
-482 ARTGEYVDMVEAGIL
+482 ARTGEYVNMVETGIL

-503 RNALQSAGSIAG
+503 RNALESAGSIAG
-515 MVLTTETLIADD
+515 LVLTTETLIADD
-527 PEQKK
+527 PEQKEAA
-532 DPPAMPDMGGGMG
+532 PAMPDMGGGMG
-545 GGTSCSSDSCT
+545 GMG
-556 GATSAAGNK
+556 GMGF
-565 ASSSLIAAPKSG
+565 

>member
-1 MGAKKIIYGAEARD
+1 MGAKKIVYGEEARER
-15 KLLEGIDT
+15 LLEGIDT
-23 VANAVKVTLG
+23 VANAIKVTLG
-33 PAARTVVLEKPWGS
+33 PAARTVVLEKSWGS

-57 AKDIELGDPFANMG
+57 AKDIELGEPFANMG

-89 TSTASILAQR
+89 TSTASILAQS
-99 LCHNGLENMESGSS
+99 LCHHGLQNMESGSS

-122 SAIEAVVESLK
+122 HAIEAVVDSLK
-133 ERAVPVETGETIK
+133 DRAVPVETSETIK

-156 DEIGSLIAEA
+156 EEIGSLIAEA
-166 VDAVGREGVITV
+166 VDAVGRDGVITV

-200 VSPYMITDREK
+200 MSPYMITDREK

-225 HTISSAQDL
+225 HTINSAQDL

-266 VVSKVVKAAAVKAPG
+266 VVSKVVKAVAVKAPG

-286 SEQLDDIA
+286 GEQLEDIA

-299 KPLFKD
+299 TPLFKD

-312 QGPASLGSADRVIV
+312 QGPSSLGTADRIIV
-326 GKSKTTIVGGGGDP
+326 AKNKTTLVGGGGDK

-352 QAKLATSKW
+352 QAKISTSKW

-404 RAAMAEGVV
+404 RAA
-413 AGGGVT
+413 
-419 LLRAR
+419 L
-424 ECLKELA
+424 
-431 GSAEGD
+431 
-437 RAIGINLVYDALSAP
+437 
-452 TWQISAN
+452 
-459 AGADGDEV
+459 
-467 IGIILSSDDENYGYN
+467 
-482 ARTGEYVDMVEAGIL
+482 
-497 DPAKVT
+497 
-503 RNALQSAGSIAG
+503 
-515 MVLTTETLIADD
+515 
-527 PEQKK
+527 
-532 DPPAMPDMGGGMG
+532 
-545 GGTSCSSDSCT
+545 
-556 GATSAAGNK
+556 
-565 ASSSLIAAPKSG
+565 SLIHI

>member
-1 MGAKKIIYGAEARD
+1 MGAKKIVYGEEARE

-33 PAARTVVLEKPWGS
+33 PAARTVVLEKSWGS

-89 TSTASILAQR
+89 TSTASILAQS
-99 LCHNGLENMESGSS
+99 LCHHGLKNMESGSS
-113 PVELKAGFD
+113 PVELKSGFD
-122 SAIEAVVESLK
+122 QAIETVVDTLK
-133 ERAVPVETGETIK
+133 DRSVPVETSETIK

-156 DEIGSLIAEA
+156 EEIGSLIAEA

-200 VSPYMITDREK
+200 MSPYMITDREK

-225 HTISSAQDL
+225 HTINSAQDL
-234 LPSLEASVQQKRPLL
+234 LPTLEASVQQKRPLI

-266 VVSKVVKAAAVKAPG
+266 VVSKVVKAVAVKAPG

-286 SEQLDDIA
+286 SEQLEDIA

-312 QGPASLGSADRVIV
+312 QGPSSLGSADRVIV
-326 GKSKTTIVGGGGDP
+326 AKNKTTVVGGGGDK

-352 QAKLATSKW
+352 QAKLSTSKW

-424 ECLKELA
+424 EVLKGLA
-431 GSAEGD
+431 ESADGD
-437 RAIGINLVYDALSAP
+437 RAIGINLVYDALAAP
-452 TWQISAN
+452 TRQISAN

-467 IGIILSSDDENYGYN
+467 ISKILSNDDENYGYN
-482 ARTGEYVDMVEAGIL
+482 ARSGEYVNMVESGIL

-503 RNALQSAGSIAG
+503 RNALESAGSIAG
-515 MVLTTETLIADD
+515 LVLTTETLIADD
-527 PEQKK
+527 PEQKEAA
-532 DPPAMPDMGGGMG
+532 PAMPDMGGGMG
-545 GGTSCSSDSCT
+545 GMG
-556 GATSAAGNK
+556 GMGF
-565 ASSSLIAAPKSG
+565 

>member
-1 MGAKKIIYGAEARD
+1 MGAKKIVYGEDARE

-33 PAARTVVLEKPWGS
+33 PAARTVVLEKSWGS

-89 TSTASILAQR
+89 TSTASILAQS
-99 LCHNGLENMESGSS
+99 LCHHGLKNMESGSS

-122 SAIEAVVESLK
+122 HAIETVVNSLK
-133 ERAVPVETGETIK
+133 DRAVPVETSETIK

-156 DEIGSLIAEA
+156 EEIGSLIAEA

-200 VSPYMITDREK
+200 MSPYMITDREK

-220 ILLTD
+220 VLLTD
-225 HTISSAQDL
+225 HTINSAQDL

-266 VVSKVVKAAAVKAPG
+266 VVSKVVKAVAVKAPG

-286 SEQLDDIA
+286 SEQLEDIA

-312 QGPASLGSADRVIV
+312 QGPSSLGSADRIIV
-326 GKSKTTIVGGGGDP
+326 GKNKTTVVGGGGDK

-352 QAKLATSKW
+352 QAKLSTSKW

-424 ECLKELA
+424 EVLKGLA
-431 GSAEGD
+431 ESADGD
-437 RAIGINLVYDALSAP
+437 RAIGINLVYDALAAP
-452 TWQISAN
+452 TRQISAN
-459 AGADGDEV
+459 AGADGDDV
-467 IGIILSSDDENYGYN
+467 ISKILANDDENYGYN
-482 ARTGEYVDMVEAGIL
+482 ARSGEYVNMVETGIL

-503 RNALQSAGSIAG
+503 RNALESAGSIAG
-515 MVLTTETLIADD
+515 LVLTTETLIADD
-527 PEQKK
+527 PEQKEAA
-532 DPPAMPDMGGGMG
+532 PAMPDMGGGMG
-545 GGTSCSSDSCT
+545 GMG
-556 GATSAAGNK
+556 GMGF
-565 ASSSLIAAPKSG
+565 

>member
-1 MGAKKIIYGAEARD
+1 MGAKKIIYGAEARE

-33 PAARTVVLEKPWGS
+33 PAARTVVLEKSWGS

-89 TSTASILAQR
+89 TSTASILAQS
-99 LCHNGLENMESGSS
+99 LCHNGLDNMESGSS
-113 PVELKAGFD
+113 PVELKAGFED
-122 SAIEAVVESLK
+122 AIEAVVESLK
-133 ERAVPVETGETIK
+133 ERAVPVETSETIK

-156 DEIGSLIAEA
+156 EEIGTLISEA
-166 VDAVGREGVITV
+166 VDAVGRDGVITV

-200 VSPYMITDREK
+200 MSPYMITDREK

-220 ILLTD
+220 VLLTD
-225 HTISSAQDL
+225 HTINSAQDL

-249 IVAKDIEGEA
+249 IVSKDIEGEA

-266 VVSKVVKAAAVKAPG
+266 VVSRVVKAVAVKAPG

-286 SEQLDDIA
+286 AEQLEDIA

-299 KPLFKD
+299 KPLLKD

-312 QGPASLGSADRVIV
+312 QGPESLGSADRVIV
-326 GKSKTTIVGGGGDP
+326 SKSKTTIVGGGGDA
-340 KATEERAELLRG
+340 KATEERAEMLRG

-377 AVLKIG
+377 AVLKVG

-424 ECLKELA
+424 EALKPLSD
-431 GSAEGD
+431 SADGD
-437 RAIGINLVYDALSAP
+437 RAIGISLVYDALASP
-452 TWQISAN
+452 TWQISQN
-459 AGADGDEV
+459 AGADGDAV
-467 IGIILSSDDENYGYN
+467 IKRVLEGDDDNFGFN
-482 ARTGEYVDMVEAGIL
+482 ARTGEYVDMMEAGIL

-515 MVLTTETLIADD
+515 LVLTTETLIADD
-527 PEQKK
+527 PEQKQ
-532 DPPAMPDMGGGMG
+532 DAPAMPDMGGGMG
-545 GGTSCSSDSCT
+545 GMGF
-556 GATSAAGNK
+556 
-565 ASSSLIAAPKSG
+565 

>member
-1 MGAKKIIYGAEARD
+1 MGAKKIVYGEEARE

-33 PAARTVVLEKPWGS
+33 PAARTVVLEKSWGS

-89 TSTASILAQR
+89 TSTASILAQS
-99 LCHNGLENMESGSS
+99 LCHHGLENMESGSS

-122 SAIEAVVESLK
+122 QAIETVVDSLK
-133 ERAVPVETGETIK
+133 DRAVPVETSETIK

-156 DEIGSLIAEA
+156 EEIGALIAEA

-200 VSPYMITDREK
+200 MSPYMITDREK

-225 HTISSAQDL
+225 HTINSAQDL
-234 LPSLEASVQQKRPLL
+234 LPTLEASVQQKRPLL

-266 VVSKVVKAAAVKAPG
+266 VVSKVVKAVAVKAPG

-286 SEQLDDIA
+286 SEQLEDIA

-312 QGPASLGSADRVIV
+312 QGPSSLGSADRIIV
-326 GKSKTTIVGGGGDP
+326 AKNKTTVVGGGGDK

-352 QAKLATSKW
+352 QAKLSTSKW

-424 ECLKELA
+424 EVLKGLA
-431 GSAEGD
+431 ESADGD
-437 RAIGINLVYDALSAP
+437 RAIGINLVYDALAAP
-452 TWQISAN
+452 TRQISAN
-459 AGADGDEV
+459 AGADGDDV
-467 IGIILSSDDENYGYN
+467 ISKILSNDDENYGYN
-482 ARTGEYVDMVEAGIL
+482 ARSGEYVNMVETGIL

-503 RNALQSAGSIAG
+503 RNALESAGSIAG
-515 MVLTTETLIADD
+515 LVLTTETLIADD
-527 PEQKK
+527 PEQKEAA
-532 DPPAMPDMGGGMG
+532 PAMPDMGGGMG
-545 GGTSCSSDSCT
+545 GMG
-556 GATSAAGNK
+556 GMGF
-565 ASSSLIAAPKSG
+565 

>member
-1 MGAKKIIYGAEARD
+1 MGAKKIVYGEEARE

-23 VANAVKVTLG
+23 VANAIKVTLG
-33 PAARTVVLEKPWGS
+33 PAARTVVLEKSWGS

-89 TSTASILAQR
+89 TSTASILAQS
-99 LCHNGLENMESGSS
+99 LCHHGLKNMESGSS

-122 SAIEAVVESLK
+122 KAIETVVDSLK
-133 ERAVPVETGETIK
+133 DRAVPVETSETIK

-156 DEIGSLIAEA
+156 EEIGSLIAEA

-200 VSPYMITDREK
+200 MSPYMITDREK

-225 HTISSAQDL
+225 HTINSAQDL
-234 LPSLEASVQQKRPLL
+234 LPTLEASVQQKRPLL

-266 VVSKVVKAAAVKAPG
+266 VVSKVVKAVAVKAPG

-286 SEQLDDIA
+286 SEQLEDIA

-312 QGPASLGSADRVIV
+312 QGPSSLGSADRIIV
-326 GKSKTTIVGGGGDP
+326 AKNKTTVVGGGGDK

-352 QAKLATSKW
+352 QAKLSTSKW

-424 ECLKELA
+424 EVLKGLA
-431 GSAEGD
+431 ESADGD
-437 RAIGINLVYDALSAP
+437 RAIGINLVYEALAAP

-459 AGADGDEV
+459 AGADGDDV
-467 IGIILSSDDENYGYN
+467 ISKILSNDDENFGYN
-482 ARTGEYVDMVEAGIL
+482 ARSGEYVNMVETGIL

-503 RNALQSAGSIAG
+503 RNALESAGSIAG
-515 MVLTTETLIADD
+515 LVLTTETLIADD
-527 PEQKK
+527 PDQKEAA
-532 DPPAMPDMGGGMG
+532 PAMPDMGGGMG
-545 GGTSCSSDSCT
+545 GMGF
-556 GATSAAGNK
+556 
-565 ASSSLIAAPKSG
+565 

>member
-1 MGAKKIIYGAEARD
+1 MGAKKIVYGEEARER
-15 KLLEGIDT
+15 LLEGIDT
-23 VANAVKVTLG
+23 VANAIKVTLG
-33 PAARTVVLEKPWGS
+33 PAARTVVLEKSWGS

-57 AKDIELGDPFANMG
+57 AKDIELGEPFANMG

-89 TSTASILAQR
+89 TSTASILAQS
-99 LCHNGLENMESGSS
+99 LCHHGLKNMKSGSS

-122 SAIEAVVESLK
+122 QAISTVVDTLK
-133 ERAVPVETGETIK
+133 DKAVPVETGETIQ

-156 DEIGSLIAEA
+156 ESIGSLIAEA
-166 VDAVGREGVITV
+166 VDAVGRDGVITV
-178 EEAKSIETSLNVVEG
+178 EEAKSIETSLDVVEG

-200 VSPYMITDREK
+200 MSPYMITDKEK
-211 REAVHESPL
+211 REAIHESPL
-220 ILLTD
+220 VLLTD
-225 HTISSAQDL
+225 HTINSAQDL

-266 VVSKVVKAAAVKAPG
+266 VVSKVVKAVAVKAPG

-286 SEQLDDIA
+286 GEQLEDIA

-305 QGADLKA
+305 QGADLKE
-312 QGPASLGSADRVIV
+312 QGPSSLGSADRIIV
-326 GKSKTTIVGGGGDP
+326 AKNKTTVVGGGGD
-340 KATEERAELLRG
+340 KKDTEERAELLRG
-352 QAKLATSKW
+352 QAKLSTSKW

-424 ECLKELA
+424 EVLKDLA
-431 GSAEGD
+431 ASSEGD
-437 RAIGINLVYDALSAP
+437 RAIGINLVYDALAAP
-452 TWQISAN
+452 TRQISAN

-467 IGIILSSDDENYGYN
+467 ISKILENDDENFGYN
-482 ARTGEYVDMVEAGIL
+482 ARSGEYVDMIESGIL

-503 RNALQSAGSIAG
+503 RNALESAGSIAG
-515 MVLTTETLIADD
+515 LVLTTETLIADD
-527 PEQKK
+527 PELKEAA
-532 DPPAMPDMGGGMG
+532 PAMPDMGGGMG
-545 GGTSCSSDSCT
+545 GMG
-556 GATSAAGNK
+556 GMGF
-565 ASSSLIAAPKSG
+565 

>member
-1 MGAKKIIYGAEARD
+1 MGAKKIVYGEEARE

-33 PAARTVVLEKPWGS
+33 PAARTVVLEKSWGS

-57 AKDIELGDPFANMG
+57 AKDIELGEPFANMG

-89 TSTASILAQR
+89 TSTASILAQS
-99 LCHNGLENMESGSS
+99 LCHHGLKNMESGSS

-122 SAIEAVVESLK
+122 QAIEAVVDSLK
-133 ERAVPVETGETIK
+133 DRSVPVETSETIK

-156 DEIGSLIAEA
+156 EEIGSMIAEA
-166 VDAVGREGVITV
+166 VDAVGRDGVITV

-200 VSPYMITDREK
+200 MSPYMITDREK

-225 HTISSAQDL
+225 HTINSAQDL
-234 LPSLEASVQQKRPLL
+234 LPTLEASVQQKRPLV

-266 VVSKVVKAAAVKAPG
+266 VVSKVVKAVAVKAPG

-286 SEQLDDIA
+286 SEQLEDIA

-312 QGPASLGSADRVIV
+312 QGPSSLGSADRVIV
-326 GKSKTTIVGGGGDP
+326 AKNKTTVVGGGGDK

-352 QAKLATSKW
+352 QAKLSTSKW

-424 ECLKELA
+424 EVLKGLA
-431 GSAEGD
+431 ESAEGD
-437 RAIGINLVYDALSAP
+437 RAIGINLVYDALAAP
-452 TWQISAN
+452 TRQISAN
-459 AGADGDEV
+459 AGADGDDV
-467 IGIILSSDDENYGYN
+467 ISKILSNDDENFGYN
-482 ARTGEYVDMVEAGIL
+482 ARSGEYVNMVDSGIL

-503 RNALQSAGSIAG
+503 RNALESAGSIAG
-515 MVLTTETLIADD
+515 LVLTTETLIADD
-527 PEQKK
+527 PEQKEAA
-532 DPPAMPDMGGGMG
+532 PAMPDMGGGMG
-545 GGTSCSSDSCT
+545 GMG
-556 GATSAAGNK
+556 GMGF
-565 ASSSLIAAPKSG
+565 

>member
-1 MGAKKIIYGAEARD
+1 MGAKKIVYGEEARE

-33 PAARTVVLEKPWGS
+33 PAARTVVLEKSWGS

-57 AKDIELGDPFANMG
+57 AKDIELGEPFANMG

-89 TSTASILAQR
+89 TSTASILAQS
-99 LCHNGLENMESGSS
+99 LCHHGLKNMESGSS

-122 SAIEAVVESLK
+122 QAIEAVVESLK
-133 ERAVPVETGETIK
+133 DRSVPVETSETIK

-156 DEIGSLIAEA
+156 EEIGSLIAEA
-166 VDAVGREGVITV
+166 VDAVGRDGVITV

-200 VSPYMITDREK
+200 MSPYMITDREK

-225 HTISSAQDL
+225 HTINSAQDL
-234 LPSLEASVQQKRPLL
+234 LPTLEASVQQKRPLV

-266 VVSKVVKAAAVKAPG
+266 VVSKVVKAVAVKAPG

-286 SEQLDDIA
+286 SEQLEDIA

-312 QGPASLGSADRVIV
+312 QGPSSLGSADRVIV
-326 GKSKTTIVGGGGDP
+326 AKNKTTVVGGGGDK

-352 QAKLATSKW
+352 QAKLSTSKW

-424 ECLKELA
+424 EVLKGLA
-431 GSAEGD
+431 ESAEGD
-437 RAIGINLVYDALSAP
+437 RAIGINLVYDALAAP
-452 TWQISAN
+452 TRQISAN
-459 AGADGDEV
+459 AGADGDDV
-467 IGIILSSDDENYGYN
+467 ISKILSNDDENFGYN
-482 ARTGEYVDMVEAGIL
+482 ARSGEYVNMVDSGIL

-503 RNALQSAGSIAG
+503 RNALESAGSIAG
-515 MVLTTETLIADD
+515 LVLTTETLIADD
-527 PEQKK
+527 PEQKEAA
-532 DPPAMPDMGGGMG
+532 PAMPDMGGGMG
-545 GGTSCSSDSCT
+545 GMG
-556 GATSAAGNK
+556 GMGF
-565 ASSSLIAAPKSG
+565 